1 MGDEDGE
8 LLPAA
13 IRARRKSKTG
23 QHASSGLVTCPLAF
37 VTSSSLAHGQRSNLM
52 CLHDHT
58 TLTLL
63 QFLRAARR
71 RNLLAWV
78 IL

>member
-1 MGDEDGE
+1 MGDGDGE
-8 LLPAA
+8 LLPAV
-13 IRARRKSKTG
+13 IRARRKSKAG
-23 QHASSGLVTCPLAF
+23 QHAPPGLVTCPLAF

-63 QFLRAARR
+63 QFLHAARR
-71 RNLLAWV
+71 KNLLAWA